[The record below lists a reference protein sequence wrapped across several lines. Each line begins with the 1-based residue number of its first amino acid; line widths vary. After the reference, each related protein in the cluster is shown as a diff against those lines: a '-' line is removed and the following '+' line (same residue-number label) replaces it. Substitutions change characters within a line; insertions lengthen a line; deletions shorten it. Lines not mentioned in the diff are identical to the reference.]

1 MRVKCKRLFA
11 QNISSQDIFCN
22 IYGTHFLQFYM
33 IDQKIKKK
41 MEMILYFQNFHFHI
55 LLQPLLVG
63 RFWIVHEQRTKQNLG
78 IRYAGQTFY
87 WRVAHLL
94 RHTGSNMPSV
104 SLPLQ
109 PLMVEQTNIA
119 NQSNVMGY
127 TMPARFH
134 Q

>member
-41 MEMILYFQNFHFHI
+41 MEMILYFQNFRFHI

-78 IRYAGQTFY
+78 IRYAGQTF
-87 WRVAHLL
+87 
-94 RHTGSNMPSV
+94 
-104 SLPLQ
+104 
-109 PLMVEQTNIA
+109 
-119 NQSNVMGY
+119 
-127 TMPARFH
+127 
-134 Q
+134 